1 MTAAEII
8 QIVIGTLSLVATVAV
23 SFFIYWLQSRHE
35 KEMAKIEEAHRQEN
49 LAEEANNFLIDHE
62 DERDYL
68 PWSTIATNLHQH
80 ERHNRKIYTDFCR
93 CSVELQNKILEMAE
107 FTIRTIKGTEWV
119 DDAFEKLKA
128 DVKEYKLGEQP
139 FLYDGAKYFHRAFTR
154 YRENEFKENY
164 NRELQTIC
172 MQNPLWLVAEKDKDK
187 VSLSSYIEQYF
198 DFVLGD
204 IRKEYIQWATPIPP
218 VDYAWEHYH
227 LGYAP
232 EEDVCYWI
240 MELVENFVV
249 NVHNRFGTSVFDS
262 IIMENT
268 TDAQAE
274 TYEDRYYD
282 ILYWMYYTYCYKS
295 EDKEL
300 IEPKTKKVKRKKI
313 KKRKEK
319 RQEKLKKGLTNPNIV
334 LLYNDLAK

>member
-1 MTAAEII
+1 MSAAEIV
-8 QIVIGTLSLVATVAV
+8 QIVIGALSLIATVAV

-35 KEMAKIEEAHRQEN
+35 KEMAKIEEKHRQEK

-68 PWSTIATNLHQH
+68 PWCTIATNQHQH

-107 FTIRTIKGTEWV
+107 FTVRTIKDTDWV
-119 DDAFEKLKA
+119 DTAFEKLEK
-128 DVKEYKLGEQP
+128 DIDRYKLGEQQ
-139 FLYDGAKYFHRAFTR
+139 FLYEGAKYFHRAFTR

-164 NRELQTIC
+164 NRELKTIC
-172 MQNPLWLVAEKDKDK
+172 KQNLLWLVSEKEKGK

-198 DFVLGD
+198 DFVLGE
-204 IRKEYIQWATPIPP
+204 IREEYIEWDNPIPP
-218 VDYAWEHYH
+218 VDYAW
-227 LGYAP
+227 GYYKLSNAP
-232 EEDVCYWI
+232 EEEVCYWI

-249 NVHNRFGTSVFDS
+249 NIHNRFGTSVFDS
-262 IIMENT
+262 VIHENT

-282 ILYWMYYTYCYKS
+282 ILYWMYYTYCYKA
-295 EDKEL
+295 EEKEGIAL
-300 IEPKTKKVKRKKI
+300 ESKKKKAKKPKATKKQKVKKDKK
-313 KKRKEK
+313 KS
-319 RQEKLKKGLTNPNIV
+319 KKGV
-334 LLYNDLAK
+334 DKS